1 VLGAIRELLV
11 RPRLGPTVAVAI
23 ELPVM
28 LGASWIVCRWMI
40 ERFAVA
46 SRPVPR
52 LVMGGSAFLWL
63 MAAEVG
69 LSAAAFGL
77 GVTDYLRGLAV
88 PSAWIGLSGQIVFAA
103 FPVVRLALTSDHER
117 RPGGGS

>member
-1 VLGAIRELLV
+1 MLGAIRELLV

-40 ERFAVA
+40 ERFAVP
-46 SRPVPR
+46 SRPLPR

-63 MAAEVG
+63 MVAEVG

-77 GVTDYLRGLAV
+77 GVMEYVRGLAE
-88 PSAWIGLSGQIVFAA
+88 PSAWIGLSGQIVFAT
-103 FPVVRLALTSDHER
+103 FPAVRLTLPSDRGRGAE
-117 RPGGGS
+117 GGS